1 MRNKKRIDKKPGVE
15 SLSVSVREVVG
26 ELIKAGFT
34 CVTDGEE
41 TNSGVRTSRRPSAK
55 ETCAVFNDLAQQK
68 LAEIRKAAQS
78 KLSIALGKSNVGDDV
93 LRGLRAEYNRVQAM
107 KPMDVLDVSHGG
119 RRMKFSGFHVETG
132 RSAEFL
138 VAPCGH
144 MRGTELE
151 ALRNQTG
158 INLLHLPKDD
168 SVLSRQKEAPESRGR
183 NFY

>member
-1 MRNKKRIDKKPGVE
+1 MRNKKRIDKKPGVD

-34 CVTDGEE
+34 CVTEGGEK
-41 TNSGVRTSRRPSAK
+41 NSGVRTSRIPSAK
-55 ETCAVFNDLAQQK
+55 ETCAVFNELAQQK
-68 LAEIRKAAQS
+68 LSEIRKAAQS
-78 KLSIALGKSNVGDDV
+78 SLSIALGRGNVGDDV

-107 KPMDVLDVSHGG
+107 TPMDVLDVSNGG

-132 RSAEFL
+132 RPAEFL

-151 ALRNQTG
+151 ALRVETG
-158 INLLHLPKDD
+158 INLLHLPTGEA
-168 SVLSRQKEAPESRGR
+168 VLSRQAGR
-183 NFY
+183 ERDFC